1 MARRVEGGQ
10 AEANGVLPGG
20 AADDASDGD
29 RGALERAPERLGHAL
44 RDGDDDVRHAAVGQ
58 CVDGS
63 TDEGDAVEFDQRLRQ
78 GGAEPGT
85 RTGRHHN
92 GDDRLI
98 KL

>member
-1 MARRVEGGQ
+1 MGRQGKQNYTRLTEPLVRD
-10 AEANGVLPGG
+10 NGVLRPATWDEALDR
-20 AADDASDGD
+20 AA
-29 RGALERAPERLGHAL
+29 ERLGHAL
-44 RDGDDDVRHAAVGQ
+44 GDGDDDVGHAAVGQ
-58 CVDGS
+58 CVDGAA
-63 TDEGDAVEFDQRLRQ
+63 DEGDAVEFDQRLRQ